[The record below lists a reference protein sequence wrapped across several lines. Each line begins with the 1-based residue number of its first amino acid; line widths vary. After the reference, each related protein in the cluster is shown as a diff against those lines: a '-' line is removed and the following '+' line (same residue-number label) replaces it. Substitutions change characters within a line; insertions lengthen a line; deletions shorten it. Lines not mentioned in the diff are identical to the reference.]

1 MPTYQQFPLPDAG
14 EGLTEA
20 EIVAWHVAVGD
31 AVEVNQTIVEIETAK
46 SLVDLPSP
54 WTGIVS
60 AILVEP
66 GQTVDVGTPII
77 EIDTDPT
84 GEAPAP
90 ATGHGGAIEHGHRGG
105 GDRHAGVEPGGADE
119 VAAVREQAEAARRTA
134 QVQAHEEHAA
144 GLDRGTT
151 APGSRTAG
159 RRSGDATASRA
170 AAGLG
175 GTPAERTS
183 AGLTSGATGGGTTGT
198 SGSAPAVTSA
208 GGATT
213 SAGGTD
219 AAGEG
224 RQAVLVGYGLAD
236 PGATRRPRGGA
247 PSAGTAGATATA
259 AGGVPGQA
267 ASAAPRAAAHALAK
281 PPVRKL
287 ARELGVDLDS
297 VTPTGPGGIVTRE
310 DVLAHAAQAEARTL
324 ATYPGDD
331 KPWLASGTVSPD
343 GRQTRV
349 PVKSVRKRTAEA
361 MVTSAFTAPH
371 VTVFHTVDVTR
382 TMRLV
387 ERLRADKEF
396 ADVRVTPLLIAAKAL
411 MLAVRR
417 HPEIN
422 ASWDDAA
429 QEIVYK
435 HYINLGIAAA
445 TPRGLVV
452 PNVKDAHRLSLLE
465 LARGL
470 GELTATARA
479 GRTSPSDMADGTITI
494 TNVGVFGIDTGT
506 PILNPGEAAI
516 LAFGAIRLQPWV
528 HKGKVKP
535 RHVTQLALSFDHRLV
550 DGELGARVLADVAS
564 VLADPAQG
572 LVWG

>member
-1 MPTYQQFPLPDAG
+1 MPNFQQFPLPDAG

-31 AVEVNQTIVEIETAK
+31 EVTVNQTIVEIETAK

-54 WTGIVS
+54 WSGVVTR
-60 AILVEP
+60 ILVEP

-77 EIDTDPT
+77 EVDIDPA
-84 GEAPAP
+84 GAPADDGAP
-90 ATGHGGAIEHGHRGG
+90 IEASRARISDEGGSAIEHGHRGRPN
-105 GDRHAGVEPGGADE
+105 RHQGVEPGGSDE
-119 VAAVREQAEAARRTA
+119 IEAAR
-134 QVQAHEEHAA
+134 
-144 GLDRGTT
+144 
-151 APGSRTAG
+151 AG
-159 RRSGDATASRA
+159 RAGDAAPA
-170 AAGLG
+170 APAAVVAEEPEPEPAVAEA
-175 GTPAERTS
+175 PAE
-183 AGLTSGATGGGTTGT
+183 
-198 SGSAPAVTSA
+198 
-208 GGATT
+208 
-213 SAGGTD
+213 
-219 AAGEG
+219 
-224 RQAVLVGYGLAD
+224 RQAVLVGYGVAD
-236 PGATRRPRGGA
+236 
-247 PSAGTAGATATA
+247 AGTARRERA
-259 AGGVPGQA
+259 ANG
-267 ASAAPRAAAHALAK
+267 AAPGNRPHALAK

-297 VTPTGPGGIVTRE
+297 VSPTGPGGIVTRE
-310 DVLAHAAQAEARTL
+310 DILGRAAQAEARTL

-331 KPWLASGTVSPD
+331 APWLASGTVSPD

-371 VTVFHTVDVTR
+371 VTVFHTIDVTA
-382 TMRLV
+382 TMKLV
-387 ERLRADKEF
+387 ERLRADREF

-422 ASWDDAA
+422 GSWDEQS

-452 PNVKDAHRLSLLE
+452 PNMKDAHRLSLKE
-465 LARGL
+465 LAIAL
-470 GELTATARA
+470 SELTSTARA
-479 GRTSPSDMADGTITI
+479 GRTTPADMSDGTITI

-516 LAFGAIRLQPWV
+516 LAFGAIREQPWV
-528 HKGKVKP
+528 HKGKIKI

-550 DGELGARVLADVAS
+550 DGELGSRVLADVAR
-564 VLADPAQG
+564 VLHDPAQG

>member
-1 MPTYQQFPLPDAG
+1 MPTFQQFPLPDAG

-31 AVEVNQTIVEIETAK
+31 TVEVNQTIVEIETAK

-54 WTGIVS
+54 WAGVVTRL
-60 AILVEP
+60 LVEP

-77 EIDTDPT
+77 EVDTDPT
-84 GEAPAP
+84 GAAPDVEAPPSVTSAS
-90 ATGHGGAIEHGHRGG
+90 GGAVEHGHRGG
-105 GDRHAGVEPGGADE
+105 GNRHAGVEPGGADE
-119 VAAVREQAEAARRTA
+119 IAAARAGRAPGAEAEPAAR
-134 QVQAHEEHAA
+134 E
-144 GLDRGTT
+144 
-151 APGSRTAG
+151 
-159 RRSGDATASRA
+159 
-170 AAGLG
+170 
-175 GTPAERTS
+175 
-183 AGLTSGATGGGTTGT
+183 
-198 SGSAPAVTSA
+198 
-208 GGATT
+208 
-213 SAGGTD
+213 
-219 AAGEG
+219 
-224 RQAVLVGYGLAD
+224 AVLVGYGLAEPATGRRGRTAD
-236 PGATRRPRGGA
+236 GSAAATAQQASAVATPPTSAAATPSAPVVAPSPPASATSSQREATR
-247 PSAGTAGATATA
+247 
-259 AGGVPGQA
+259 
-267 ASAAPRAAAHALAK
+267 HALAK

-297 VTPTGPGGIVTRE
+297 ISPTGPGGIVTRE
-310 DVLAHAAQAEARTL
+310 DVLGRAAQAEARTL

-331 KPWLASGTVSPD
+331 APWLASGTVSSD

-361 MVTSAFTAPH
+361 MVASAFTAPH
-371 VTVFHTVDVTR
+371 VTVFHTVDVTK
-382 TMRLV
+382 TMKLV
-387 ERLRADKEF
+387 ERLRADREF

-422 ASWDDAA
+422 GSWDEAA

-452 PNVKDAHRLSLLE
+452 PNMKDAHRLNLKD
-465 LARGL
+465 LASAL
-470 GELTATARA
+470 ADLTATARA
-479 GRTSPSDMADGTITI
+479 GKTSPTDMSDGTITI

-506 PILNPGEAAI
+506 PIINPGEAAI
-516 LAFGAIRLQPWV
+516 LAFGAIREQPWV
-528 HKGKVKP
+528 HKGKIRI

-550 DGELGARVLADVAS
+550 DGALGAQVLADVAR
-564 VLADPAQG
+564 VLHDPSHG